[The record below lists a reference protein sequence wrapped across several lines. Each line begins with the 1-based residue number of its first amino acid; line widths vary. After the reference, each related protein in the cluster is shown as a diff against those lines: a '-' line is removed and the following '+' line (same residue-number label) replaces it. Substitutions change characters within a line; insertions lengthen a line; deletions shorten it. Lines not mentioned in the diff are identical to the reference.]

1 MLELQEGVTLS
12 VIPTQKFKTVRI
24 FIRFTTTHE
33 RRLASQRTLLTSVL
47 ETSSAKYQRMGFT
60 PRKTCKTKRLS

>member
-1 MLELQEGVTLS
+1 MLELQEELLS

-33 RRLASQRTLLTSVL
+33 RRLASQRTLFTSVL
-47 ETSSAKYQRMGFT
+47 ETSSANIRA
-60 PRKTCKTKRLS
+60 KRI